1 MSASTSSY
9 CGTTAQRKNLRKIVA
24 TAARIG
30 TYDRHNGTTKQRA
43 KQAVTSA
50 APRGGYGL
58 PVSYLRDLL
67 TGLAVSRPALGIGPA
82 LDDLRAIERH
92 QVELRRELEALR
104 HAVDQSPDRAGILR
118 RFRSRMNGR
127 EPTEDASP
135 DTP

>member
-1 MSASTSSY
+1 MSASTCSY
-9 CGTTAQRKNLRKIVA
+9 CGTTARRKNLRNIVA
-24 TAARIG
+24 APRRILA
-30 TYDRHNGTTKQRA
+30 TYRDNRATKPRA

-50 APRGGYGL
+50 ARRGGYGL

-104 HAVDQSPDRAGILR
+104 HAVDQSPDRAAILR
-118 RFRSRMNGR
+118 RFRASMNGR
-127 EPTEDASP
+127 DATPDASLDSP
-135 DTP
+135 

>member
-1 MSASTSSY
+1 MAHRN
-9 CGTTAQRKNLRKIVA
+9 TTRKIVA
-24 TAARIG
+24 APRRIIA
-30 TYDRHNGTTKQRA
+30 TNLHNGATKPRA
-43 KQAVTSA
+43 KQAVTTA
-50 APRGGYGL
+50 APRGGYGS

-118 RFRSRMNGR
+118 RFRASMNAHS
-127 EPTEDASP
+127 TSKDANTTQDASLDSP
-135 DTP
+135 